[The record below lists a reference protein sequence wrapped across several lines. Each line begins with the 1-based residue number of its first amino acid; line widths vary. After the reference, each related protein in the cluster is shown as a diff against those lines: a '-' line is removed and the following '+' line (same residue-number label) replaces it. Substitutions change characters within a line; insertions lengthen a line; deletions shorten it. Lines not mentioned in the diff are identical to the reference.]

1 MKIFQKI
8 QAISSV
14 PGSVQMTQ
22 VRWRVGVDNVTSV
35 VYEHSSLPEMMTIK
49 QETWY
54 LLKSTTQFNDS
65 AGILIAQD
73 ILSKQESITQAHIE
87 VPLPLH
93 KKFCIISIHKV
104 Q

>member
-1 MKIFQKI
+1 
-8 QAISSV
+8 
-14 PGSVQMTQ
+14 MTQ

-73 ILSKQESITQAHIE
+73 ILSKQESITQN
-87 VPLPLH
+87 PLPFH
-93 KKFCIISIHKV
+93 EKFCIISIHKV

>member
-1 MKIFQKI
+1 M
-8 QAISSV
+8 
-14 PGSVQMTQ
+14 
-22 VRWRVGVDNVTSV
+22 GVDNVTSV

-73 ILSKQESITQAHIE
+73 ILSKQESITQTHNG
-87 VPLPLH
+87 VPLPFYE
-93 KKFCIISIHKV
+93 KFRIISIYKV

>member
-1 MKIFQKI
+1 M
-8 QAISSV
+8 
-14 PGSVQMTQ
+14 
-22 VRWRVGVDNVTSV
+22 GVDNVTSV
-35 VYEHSSLPEMMTIK
+35 VYEHSSLPEMMTILK

-65 AGILIAQD
+65 AGTLIAQD